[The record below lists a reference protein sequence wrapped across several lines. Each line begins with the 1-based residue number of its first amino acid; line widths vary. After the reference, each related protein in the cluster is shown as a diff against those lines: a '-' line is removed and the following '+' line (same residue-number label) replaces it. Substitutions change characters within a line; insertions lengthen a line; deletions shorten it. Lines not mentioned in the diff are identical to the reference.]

1 MIGNLVGHYRI
12 LEKIGQGGMGEVYR
26 ARDERLGRLVALKL
40 IRPASSENSDHLRR
54 FEQEARAAAALNHP
68 NILAIYDVG
77 FEGKLPYIVSE
88 LLEGKNLRDRMNEG
102 RIPVNEAGNYALQT
116 AQGLTAAHG
125 ALIVHRD
132 LKPENLFITND
143 DRVKILDFGVA
154 KLQPSPEENRSIENL
169 STVTRSG
176 ALIGTHAYMSP
187 EQARGKPVDLRSDIF
202 SFGSI
207 LYEML
212 TRQRAFTGETEADT
226 MTAVLTQ
233 EPPKEVLYQA
243 SIPAGYRDIVKHC
256 MEKEPQNRFQSSK
269 DLVAALRTVLASS
282 SARIAPPNPKLAPS
296 SRLAW
301 YVAAALAAISIFLV
315 FKIFFPAAPSL
326 PSYSHLTFEAG
337 TVYGARFAHDGHSV
351 IYSAAW
357 GGKPSRLF
365 STVGDDHLSQPLQFA
380 DANLLAVSR
389 SGELA
394 LATHGIH
401 SGQLETVNG
410 MLATAPV
417 AGGSPRDVLAD
428 VRWAD
433 WDAKGNLAVVHYVDN
448 KSRIEYP
455 INTVLY
461 QSSGWVSDI
470 RFSPDS
476 KKIAFMDHP
485 DTWDQRGDVRVVD
498 LSGAVRT
505 LSSDW
510 GSESGLAWRPDGKEI
525 WFSAVKKGNELKLM
539 AVDLSRKERP
549 VLDLPGSIS
558 VEDIDADGRV
568 LMTMNAKRLAMGFT
582 TLGSKEDVDLSWHD
596 WDSARDISS
605 DGQSVVFDDASDA
618 ADPNYAVVVRN
629 INGDL
634 PITLGKGSAG
644 GLSPDGRWAI
654 AIVPSNP
661 PQITLLPLGAGQL
674 VKVQVNKLAHV
685 QNGWARFTPDGKN
698 IEVNG
703 EAAGHARRCYLIRVA
718 DGDAS
723 PTTPEGTDCGPMS
736 LDGRFIV
743 VKKLNQPM
751 TIYSLGGE
759 EPRSIPDA
767 KPNFTPVQWS
777 NDGLSIYGYHWGE
790 FPSKILKFEIATG
803 RETVVQNLR
812 PGVPAGVVLVAP
824 VVVSR
829 DGKHFAYS
837 YNQTLSTLYLVSGLH

>member
-88 LLEGKNLRDRMNEG
+88 LLEGKNLRDRMNQG

-212 TRQRAFTGETEADT
+212 TGQRAFTGETEADT

-233 EPPKEVLYQA
+233 EPPKEVLHQA

-256 MEKEPQNRFQSSK
+256 MEKEPENRFQSSK
-269 DLVAALRTVLASS
+269 DLVAALKTVLASS

-296 SRLAW
+296 SRVAW
-301 YVAAALAAISIFLV
+301 YVAATLAAISIVLIWILV
-315 FKIFFPAAPSL
+315 VRATPSAPS
-326 PSYSHLTFEAG
+326 YERLTFDAG
-337 TVYGARFAHDGHSV
+337 TVYGARFVPNGHSIV
-351 IYSAAW
+351 YSAAW
-357 GGKPSRLF
+357 GGKPPQLF
-365 STVGDDHLSQPLQFA
+365 STVHDSHLTQLLQFA
-380 DANLLAVSR
+380 DANLLAISR

-394 LATHGIH
+394 LATHGVH

-410 MLATAPV
+410 MLATAPL
-417 AGGSPRDVLAD
+417 AGGSPRDVLYD
-428 VRWAD
+428 GRWAD
-433 WDAKGNLAVVHYVDN
+433 WDIKGNLAVVHNVEN

-461 QSSGWVSDI
+461 QSGGWISNI
-470 RFSPDS
+470 RFSPDGS
-476 KKIAFMDHP
+476 KIAFMDHP
-485 DTWDQRGDVRVVD
+485 DAWDERGDVRIVD
-498 LSGAVRT
+498 LAGKVET
-505 LSSDW
+505 LSETWD
-510 GSESGLAWRPDGKEI
+510 SESGLAWRGDGKEV
-525 WFSAVKKGNELKLM
+525 WFSAVKHGNELQLH
-539 AVDLSRKERP
+539 ASDLFGNTRLILS
-549 VLDLPGSIS
+549 LPGAVSL
-558 VEDIDADGRV
+558 EDIDGNGDV
-568 LMTMNAKRLAMGFT
+568 LITTNSKRLAMGFT
-582 TLGSKEDVDLSWHD
+582 GLGNNEDVDLSWHD
-596 WDSARDISS
+596 WNSARDIST
-605 DGQSVVFDDASDA
+605 DGQSVVFDDASEA
-618 ADPNYAVVVRN
+618 AGKNYAVVVRKV
-629 INGDL
+629 NGDL
-634 PITLGKGSAG
+634 PVRLGEGSAG
-644 GLSPDGRWAI
+644 GLSPDGKWAI
-654 AIVPSNP
+654 AIAPSET
-661 PQITLLPLGAGQL
+661 PQITLLPLGPGQSHKIE
-674 VKVQVNKLAHV
+674 VKGLEHV
-685 QNGWARFTPDGKN
+685 QNGWARFTPDGKS
-698 IEVNG
+698 IGVNG
-703 EAAGHARRCYLIRVA
+703 EATGHVRRCYLISVA
-718 DGDAS
+718 DGKAT
-723 PTTPEGTDCGPMS
+723 PATPEGTDCGPIS
-736 LDGRFIV
+736 PDGHSIV
-743 VKKLNQPM
+743 GKNSNLPL
-751 TIYSLGGE
+751 TIYSLVGGT
-759 EPRSIPDA
+759 PRRLPDVKA
-767 KPNFTPVQWS
+767 NFTPVQWS
-777 NDGLSIYGYHWGE
+777 NDGAFLFEYHSGE
-790 FPSKILKFEIATG
+790 FPSNVYKFNIATG
-803 RETVVQNLR
+803 QESILKELR
-812 PGVPAGVVLVAP
+812 PGVSAGVVLVAP
-824 VVVSR
+824 VVASR